1 MRSDNEVIK
10 KIQSV
15 MIDQMQYGRAS
26 AMSWVYFIVVLAFIG
41 ISSFLISKE
50 VYYYD

>member
-1 MRSDNEVIK
+1 
-10 KIQSV
+10 
-15 MIDQMQYGRAS
+15 MIDQMQYDSAS
-26 AMSWVYFIVVLAFIG
+26 AMSWVYFIVVLAFLG